1 MHRIKKGAIT
11 FTKRQQW
18 KTIMITTFFKV
29 MLILQLYTYI
39 DYVFKIKYIMYSTF
53 IWNYTETWFIL

>member
-53 IWNYTETWFIL
+53 I